1 MKSVLF
7 PVIALVSILFTGIR
21 AEETRDWTQAATGK
35 ALKGSLQSKSADNS
49 EAKVKRENSDVVV
62 SLKTR
67 DLSAADQDYVKNW
80 SPPKPTGIV
89 LKRVTALSQ
98 AQGGKSIVM
107 DELGK
112 VLKDYG
118 TAENDTKAHPDAIIY
133 KGPQLTE
140 GGSSNAVVKY
150 LMPLNEAEGQLLPR
164 TGIVSRRDAVVP
176 GFPPGMSLHAYDV
189 RYGVYNRMII
199 VTDQAAQVVALQIKT
214 ETKDDPTIPTE
225 PEWRKVLEP
234 MSTSDFINTR
244 TGDGWFAG
252 VKDLRKKEKRIII
265 DTTARPGKGECVL
278 FIPVPMINLC
288 LYHIEQDL
296 RKN

>member
-1 MKSVLF
+1 MKTIHHFIIFLACCFMSAA
-7 PVIALVSILFTGIR
+7 I
-21 AEETRDWTQAATGK
+21 AEEARNWTHATSGK
-35 ALKGSLQSKSADNS
+35 ALSGTLLSKSADNS

-62 SLKTR
+62 SLKTK

-80 SPPKPTGIV
+80 SPPKPAGIV

-107 DELGK
+107 EELGK

-118 TAENDTKAHPDAIIY
+118 IAENDTKAHPDAIIY

-150 LMPLNEAEGQLLPR
+150 LMPLNEAEGQLLPH

-176 GFPPGMSLHAYDV
+176 GFPPGMRLHAYDI
-189 RYGVYNRMII
+189 RYGVYNRMVI

-214 ETKDDPTIPTE
+214 EAKDDPTIPTE

-234 MSTSDFINTR
+234 MNTSDFINTR

-288 LYHIEQDL
+288 LYHIEQDF